1 MKRPISVIGALA
13 LVATT
18 LVAGSASASSPRTVP
33 TANMCIVSLSPTAT
47 ETLFKIGAG
56 LNVEAVDTDSN
67 YPTTGLPSVRL
78 DPFNPNAEQI
88 ATICKK
94 TKAHP
99 SSKPDLVV
107 IAYDANSIKEQ
118 LGALGVRVVLQ
129 DAPAGLKGAYAQ
141 MTALGALTGHP
152 LAAAHLV
159 TQIRDV
165 VAMDVRAIAPHPKK
179 TLNTYYE
186 LDPTLYSLTSSTF
199 VGQLMVMLGIK
210 DIADAVDVPGDGGYP
225 QLTAEYLVT
234 QSPRLVFLADT
245 VCCHQ
250 NATTFGS
257 RTGFKTIRAVRFGHV
272 YGLNDDIASRWGP
285 RLGLLMNRITAAVKV
300 TLADPR
306 PWK

>member
-1 MKRPISVIGALA
+1 MNRTLTISGAVTLA
-13 LVATT
+13 LSA
-18 LVAGSASASSPRTVP
+18 LVAGSASASVPRSVATSH
-33 TANMCIVSLSPTAT
+33 MCIVSLSPTAT
-47 ETLFKIGAG
+47 ETFYKIGAG
-56 LNVEAVDTDSN
+56 PNVEAVDTDSN
-67 YPTTGLPSVRL
+67 FPTTGLPGVRL

-88 ATICKK
+88 ATICKR
-94 TKAHP
+94 TTAHR

-118 LGALGVRVVLQ
+118 LGALGVKVVLQ
-129 DAPAGLKGAYAQ
+129 DAPANLKGAYAQ
-141 MTALGALTGHP
+141 MTSLGALTGHP

-165 VAMDVRAIAPHPKK
+165 VAMDVRSVPAHPRR

-210 DIADAVDVPGDGGYP
+210 DIADAVSVPGDYGYP
-225 QLTAEYLVT
+225 QLSAEYLIT
-234 QSPRLVFLADT
+234 QSPRLVLLADT

-250 NATTFGS
+250 SAAAFAK
-257 RTGFKTIRAVRFGHV
+257 RTGFATIRASRFGHV

-285 RLGLLMNRITAAVKV
+285 RLGLLMNRITAEVKA

-306 PWK
+306 PWR